1 MKVEETSSRQMEM
14 QKCDVVKAHPKDFY
28 GEKVVVY

>member
-1 MKVEETSSRQMEM
+1 MKVKETFRQVEM
-14 QKCDVVKAHPKDFY
+14 QKCGVVKADPKDFY